1 MDKELRDVS
10 DWMKTTDLV
19 EVVWKKGAKGFALSG
34 PDAPSTNLSAP
45 PLPASRFLPVASEG
59 VGVFQWSE
67 PGKARKSEEG
77 AAVAEGAVL
86 GVVVTGSG
94 ASKPVKS
101 PVAGRVCKVFI
112 EAGAAVEYG
121 QPLFLVE
128 PA

>member
-1 MDKELRDVS
+1 MDKNLRAVS

-19 EVVWKKGAKGFALSG
+19 EVVWRKGARGFALSG
-34 PDAPSTNLSAP
+34 PDAPSTNLAAP

-67 PGKARKSEEG
+67 PGKARVAEEG
-77 AAVAEGAVL
+77 AAVAEGATL
-86 GVVVTGSG
+86 GVVTTGSG
-94 ASKPVKS
+94 AAKPVKS
-101 PVAGRVCKVFI
+101 PVTGRVVKVFV
-112 EAGAAVEYG
+112 EAGQAVEYG